1 MVSLQVHVCRSF
13 GLVLANWIPYRKLAV
28 VVALIGLAYF
38 VLNKINGRDGMAD
51 FRVYYD
57 AATAVWNDT
66 TLYGKAFGVSSG
78 FYKYSP
84 LAALPF
90 VPLSWLPY
98 GLASGVYYF
107 LVLGAIL
114 LLPVTAYR
122 AVSHW
127 LPGAEYLSA
136 APRAGIVTLLFMADH
151 LERELHLGNV
161 NLFLLLL
168 AMTIFYALERGKD
181 LLAGAGFA
189 LLLLFKPHFLILAP
203 WLVYTRRFRV
213 LFSTIIAVVAGLLLP
228 VLWKGWDG
236 NLFWLKEW
244 MSTIQSHNTALHDSP
259 NTLYGLLN
267 RFVLT
272 PLGVTAGT
280 WLVLL
285 VLATVAGAFLVFLRR
300 NSGQP
305 LSHFAAFFL
314 LVALIPS
321 LAHTDTEHF
330 MWSMP
335 LVFYTVWKWFESKR
349 TQWWK
354 VLLFVLA
361 AIPYALNSPD
371 LVGPTVAR
379 FFDEG
384 GGIGLAHVVVMGL
397 FLWEYIEDSVPEV
410 SGSL

>member
-1 MVSLQVHVCRSF
+1 MLLL
-13 GLVLANWIPYRKLAV
+13 G
-28 VVALIGLAYF
+28 ALYF
-38 VLNKINGRDGMAD
+38 VLSKFNGRDGMAD

-57 AATAVWNDT
+57 AASAVWNDT
-66 TLYGKAFGVSSG
+66 QLYGKAFGVSSG

-84 LAALPF
+84 MAALPF
-90 VPLSWLPY
+90 VPFSWLPY
-98 GLASGVYYF
+98 AVSSAVYYF
-107 LVLGAIL
+107 VVLAAML
-114 LLPVTAYR
+114 LLPAISFR
-122 AVSHW
+122 AVRSW
-127 LPGAEYLSA
+127 LPGAEYRSA
-136 APRAGIVTLLFMADH
+136 APRAVIVTLLFMADH

-168 AMTIFYALERGKD
+168 TMVIFQALQTGKNVF
-181 LLAGAGFA
+181 AGLWFA

-203 WLVYTRRFRV
+203 WLVYTQRFRV
-213 LFSTIIAVVAGLLLP
+213 IFITIIAVVAGLLLP

-244 MSTIQSHNTALHDSP
+244 MSTIQSHNTALHESP

-267 RFVLT
+267 RFVLV
-272 PLGVTAGT
+272 PMGVAAGT
-280 WLVLL
+280 WLVLVVL
-285 VLATVAGAFLVFLRR
+285 VTVAGAFLVFLRR
-300 NSGQP
+300 NSGLP

-330 MWSMP
+330 MWSIP
-335 LVFYTVWKWFESKR
+335 LVFYTVWKWFECKQ

-354 VLLFVLA
+354 VLLFLLA

-371 LVGPTVAR
+371 LVGPTMTR

-384 GGIGLAHVVVMGL
+384 GGIGLANVVVMGL
-397 FLWEYIEDSVPEV
+397 FLWEYKKDATPEV
-410 SGSL
+410 SGRR